1 MRMTSTSAGTG
12 PEPTRR
18 RGRPGYDLQSLLDT
32 VVEVFNERGF
42 DGTSMED
49 LSKRLGIS
57 KSAIYHHVSSKN
69 ELLELAIGRALD
81 GLAEAVAHNRRL
93 RAAAIV
99 RLDQLIRASV
109 AVLVREKPFV
119 TLLLRVRGNTD
130 VERRALQR
138 RREFDG
144 YVAELVQQAA
154 AEGAVWPDIDPAL
167 TARLLF
173 GMVNSLTEWVRPPA
187 EDELEV
193 DVATLATAISAI
205 TFGGIRNQPPDSG
218 VSHTVHQP

>member
-1 MRMTSTSAGTG
+1 MTSTRTAAAA
-12 PEPTRR
+12 EPARR
-18 RGRPGYDLQSLLDT
+18 RGRPGYDLDSLLET

-57 KSAIYHHVSSKN
+57 KSAIYHHVSGKD

-81 GLAEAVAHNRRL
+81 GLADAVERNRRL

-99 RLDQLIRASV
+99 RLEHLIRASV
-109 AVLVREKPFV
+109 AVLVAQQPFV
-119 TLLLRVRGNTD
+119 TLLLRVRGNTE

-138 RREFDG
+138 RRAFDG
-144 YVAELVQQAA
+144 YVAELVQLAA
-154 AEGAVWPDIDPAL
+154 AEGAVRPDIDPAL

-173 GMVNSLTEWVRPPA
+173 GMLNSLTEWVRRPSA
-187 EDELEV
+187 EELDA
-193 DVATLATAISAI
+193 DVAKLAEAITAV
-205 TFGGIRNQPPDSG
+205 TFGGIRNRQ
-218 VSHTVHQP
+218 